1 MERETLFQ
9 PNKVEDGGKVGKGR
23 NTLIDHRFHCLGVSL
38 RHLGC
43 FLIAFL
49 IHFFSPLIQ

>member
-43 FLIAFL
+43 FLIVF
-49 IHFFSPLIQ
+49 